1 MTDPLLT
8 VDWVI
13 KTFGGLTAI
22 DGAAFDVSAA
32 SITGLIGPNGAR
44 KTTLFDVVTGVY
56 TLDSGRM
63 LFQGEEI
70 SGQSSTEIARQG
82 IGRTFQMPR
91 LFEGM
96 TVLENIRFAA
106 MNQMS
111 ESVLGVFTKPETV
124 RNEERAIRTARRDAK
139 QRRVSNASNG
149 AGANAQSC
157 RPPDRRTERRAST
170 TAHRPNVRPH
180 RTN

>member
-56 TLDSGRM
+56 T
-63 LFQGEEI
+63 Q
-70 SGQSSTEIARQG
+70 IADGCCFR
-82 IGRTFQMPR
+82 
-91 LFEGM
+91 
-96 TVLENIRFAA
+96 
-106 MNQMS
+106 
-111 ESVLGVFTKPETV
+111 
-124 RNEERAIRTARRDAK
+124 ARRSVASP
-139 QRRVSNASNG
+139 RRRSH
-149 AGANAQSC
+149 
-157 RPPDRRTERRAST
+157 DRASGERSRC
-170 TAHRPNVRPH
+170 HGFSKG
-180 RTN
+180 